1 MHNGLTSQFPVSTP
15 VMIIWVVALLVVTA
29 LFVHLLILLNRKG
42 RRLRLALIFGALLI
56 AGTVIHAFVLAQS
69 GHTVTDGNWVQ
80 IVLVSMM
87 ASLEMFIG
95 QTVVFDDI
103 IAAVIFHEPALL
115 LAYMSVFIL
124 VITFTLSMLLLIMP
138 RRLRDH
144 TWLRSHL
151 RQARRPRK
159 NHIFLGLDHH
169 SIAFA
174 RAILKEWEAA
184 PDKQNQGEVI
194 LVEFPSDSSRHRSE
208 LSIGELFSN
217 VFSQRK
223 EASVEMQI
231 GSERFVLLK
240 GRNPESSEAR
250 ERTLAQAVGLP
261 RLAPWLKNPSTT
273 VYLLSGVEEENE
285 RLLKYLAT
293 DASVQAKIFCYS
305 HRVNSYSSLMG
316 AMGERVR
323 MLNLPEMTFNEIK
336 QNQPEL
342 HPVRFASVAR
352 GRDGQPL
359 GYVEKGLT
367 SLIIGFGEM
376 GQEALRFLYE
386 YSAFVGK
393 DLQPL
398 PNTFKVY
405 DPKVESLKGDF
416 LNRTPALRYDAD
428 ITWSPASVGSSQFWF
443 EFAMTLPSLTYVVV
457 AVDHGERNV
466 EIAVQLLQ
474 EAARHGK
481 DLSSLCI
488 LLRATQ
494 ANPQMLQLIDFYNHS
509 YCPEGVSVLHPI
521 GLPERIWNLGVVS
534 GKRLKA
540 EASQGS
546 LEDWRERSS
555 SILSRGGNA
564 LMNRKELM
572 RKQAV
577 DIGRALYAPSLL
589 AQCPERLHEVA
600 SLIPDELDAQNPVHF
615 TGKKTDGKVLE
626 YLAVGEHLHWMR
638 ALEASG
644 YIDGAGVQDELNKK
658 INGLVPYQDLPDE
671 AARHK
676 CWLALKKALQ

>member
-1 MHNGLTSQFPVSTP
+1 MHNGLTSQFPLSTP

-29 LFVHLLILLNRKG
+29 LFVHMLILLNRKG
-42 RRLRLALIFGALLI
+42 RRLRLAIIFGLLLLG
-56 AGTVIHAFVLAQS
+56 GTAVHTVVLTQS

-80 IVLVSMM
+80 IVLVSLM
-87 ASLEMFIG
+87 AALEMFIA

-115 LAYMSVFIL
+115 MAYVSVFVL
-124 VITFTLSMLLLIMP
+124 VVTFTLSMLLLIMP

-159 NHIFLGLDHH
+159 NHIFLGLDNH

-174 RAILKEWEAA
+174 RTILKEWEAQE
-184 PDKQNQGEVI
+184 DRKNQGEVI
-194 LVEFPSDSSRHRSE
+194 LVEFPDASQHRQE

-217 VFSQRK
+217 VFGQRK

-250 ERTLAQAVGLP
+250 VRSLPKAIGLP
-261 RLAPWLKNPSTT
+261 RLAPWLENPSTT
-273 VYLLSGVEEENE
+273 IYLLSGIEEENA

-323 MLNLPEMTFNEIK
+323 MLNLPEMSFNEIK
-336 QNQPEL
+336 QNQPDI
-342 HPVRFASVAR
+342 HPVRFAAVAK
-352 GRDGQPL
+352 GKDGQPL

-367 SLIIGFGEM
+367 SMVIGFGEM

-405 DPKVESLKGDF
+405 DPQVDSLKGDF

-428 ITWSPASVGSSQFWF
+428 ISWSSASMGSSQFWL
-443 EFAMTLPSLTYVVV
+443 EFAMTLSSLTYVVV

-494 ANPQMLQLIDFYNHS
+494 ANPQMLQLIDFYNRS
-509 YCPEGVSVLHPI
+509 YCPEGVSVLHPF
-521 GLPERIWNLGVVS
+521 GLPERIWNLDVVS
-534 GKRLKA
+534 GKRLKG

-546 LEDWRERSS
+546 LENWRERSS
-555 SILSRGGNA
+555 SILSRGGNV
-564 LMNRKELM
+564 LLNRKELM

-577 DIGRALYAPSLL
+577 DIGRALYTPSLL
-589 AQCPERLHEVA
+589 AQCPERLLA
-600 SLIPDELDAQNPVHF
+600 AGSLIPDELDAQKPVHF
-615 TGKKTDGKVLE
+615 TGSKADYKVLE
-626 YLAVGEHLHWMR
+626 YLAAGEHLHWMR

-671 AARHK
+671 EARHK
-676 CWLALKKALQ
+676 CWLALKKGLQ

>member
-1 MHNGLTSQFPVSTP
+1 MHNGLTSQFPLSTP
-15 VMIIWVVALLVVTA
+15 VMIIWVVALVVVTA
-29 LFVHLLILLNRKG
+29 LFVHMLILLNRKG
-42 RRLRLALIFGALLI
+42 RRLRLAIIFGLLLL
-56 AGTVIHAFVLAQS
+56 AGTAVHTVVLTQS

-80 IVLVSMM
+80 IVLVSLM
-87 ASLEMFIG
+87 AALEMFIA

-115 LAYMSVFIL
+115 MAYVSVFVL
-124 VITFTLSMLLLIMP
+124 VVTFTLSMLLLIMP

-159 NHIFLGLDHH
+159 NHIFLGLDNH

-174 RAILKEWEAA
+174 RTILKEWEAQE
-184 PDKQNQGEVI
+184 DRKNQGEVI
-194 LVEFPSDSSRHRSE
+194 LVEFPDASQHRQE

-217 VFSQRK
+217 VFGQRK

-250 ERTLAQAVGLP
+250 VRSLPMAIGLP
-261 RLAPWLKNPSTT
+261 RLAPWLENPSTT
-273 VYLLSGVEEENE
+273 IYLLSGIEEENA

-293 DASVQAKIFCYS
+293 DSSVQAKIFCYS
-305 HRVNSYSSLMG
+305 HRVNSYSALMG

-323 MLNLPEMTFNEIK
+323 MLNLPEMSFNEIK
-336 QNQPEL
+336 QNQPDI
-342 HPVRFASVAR
+342 HPVRFASVAK
-352 GRDGQPL
+352 GKDGQPL

-367 SLIIGFGEM
+367 SMVIGFGEM

-405 DPKVESLKGDF
+405 DPQVDSLKGDF

-428 ITWSPASVGSSQFWF
+428 ISWSSASMGSSQFWLD
-443 EFAMTLPSLTYVVV
+443 FAMTLSSLTYVVV

-494 ANPQMLQLIDFYNHS
+494 ANPQMLQLIDFYNRS
-509 YCPEGVSVLHPI
+509 YCPEGVSVLHPF
-521 GLPERIWNLGVVS
+521 GLPERIWNLDVVS
-534 GKRLKA
+534 GKRLKG
-540 EASQGS
+540 EATRGS
-546 LEDWRERSS
+546 LDSWRERSS

-564 LMNRKELM
+564 LLNRKELM

-577 DIGRALYAPSLL
+577 DIGHALYVPSLL
-589 AQCPERLHEVA
+589 AQCPERLLAVGA
-600 SLIPDELDAQNPVHF
+600 LIPDELDAQKPVHF
-615 TGKKTDGKVLE
+615 TGSKADYKVLE
-626 YLAVGEHLHWMR
+626 YLAAGEHLHWMR

-658 INGLVPYQDLPDE
+658 IVGLVPYQDLPDE
-671 AARHK
+671 EARHK
-676 CWLALKKALQ
+676 CWLALKKGLQ